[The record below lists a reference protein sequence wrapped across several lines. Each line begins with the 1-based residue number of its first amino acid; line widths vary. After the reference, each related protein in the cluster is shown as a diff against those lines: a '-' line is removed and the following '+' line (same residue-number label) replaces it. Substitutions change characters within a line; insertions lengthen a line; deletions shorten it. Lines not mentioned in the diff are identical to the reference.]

1 MRIDKFFFGY
11 MALVGIALGA
21 ILVAYPRVQEFFI
34 KPYFW
39 VLIAVFLFD
48 GGAYLL
54 GRNAPGTMLAM
65 PARLLGFVIGIVLM
79 VTIPKL
85 SGSTV
90 RFF

>member
-1 MRIDKFFFGY
+1 MTMDKLFFGY
-11 MALVGIALGA
+11 MALVGVAIGA
-21 ILVAYPRVQEFFI
+21 ILVAYPRVQDFFI

-85 SGSTV
+85 SGSSV